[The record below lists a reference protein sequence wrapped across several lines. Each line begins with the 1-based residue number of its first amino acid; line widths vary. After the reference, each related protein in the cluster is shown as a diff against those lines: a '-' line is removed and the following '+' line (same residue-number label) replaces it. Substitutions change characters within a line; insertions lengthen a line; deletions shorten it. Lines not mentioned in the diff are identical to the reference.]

1 MQRKLKMRQ
10 MISLIHVSDHEDR
23 IVIQNTTG
31 STLRWKIQPGQI
43 VCEGPSAG
51 WLCIDPMEGELKS
64 WEHTLIIIRVEAA
77 NLEPGMYSAEIP
89 IETNFGTEKLS
100 LVMLI
105 PFKSSE
111 GINVRRS
118 IISDACESKS
128 LSII

>member
-23 IVIQNTTG
+23 IVIQNTRG

-77 NLEPGMYSAEIP
+77 TLEPGLYSAVIP
-89 IETNFGTEKLS
+89 IETNYGIEKIS
-100 LVMLI
+100 LEMLI
-105 PFKSSE
+105 PFESSE
-111 GINVRRS
+111 GINIRR
-118 IISDACESKS
+118 ITISAACES
-128 LSII
+128 